1 MDHEE
6 VSLIAINTVH
16 FTRANVGQSK
26 TPVGVLLNTADMWDL
41 IDWAL
46 EALAFI

>member
-16 FTRANVGQSK
+16 FMRASVGQIK
-26 TPVGVLLNTADMWDL
+26 HLLVLLNTADM
-41 IDWAL
+41 
-46 EALAFI
+46 